1 MNLLRKLAEEAQGK
15 TTQGVPEYS
24 ASQSYRHQSPS
35 HSVSNTVAESV
46 SSNISS
52 LADDDAEYSSP
63 APVQRRNTS
72 NVRETEIT
80 EM

>member
-24 ASQSYRHQSPS
+24 ASQSYRHQSHS
-35 HSVSNTVAESV
+35 HSIPESV

-63 APVQRRNTS
+63 ALVQRRSTS
-72 NVRETEIT
+72 NVRETEIS